1 MKEIKGKNTKKPQVY
16 ATAASK
22 TNTKSQ
28 GQREENRKDSGR
40 LFGGDK
46 ESLKDSGRAFGG
58 RKENN
63 ADVRKKRITET
74 GLQKK
79 GLEKTE
85 HGSKGTK
92 LCPSAGRC
100 GGCQLIHLP
109 YKKQL
114 ERKKKKLEDLLCGI
128 CTVYGME
135 GMENPWHYRNKVHAV
150 FDHDRKGN
158 PISGIYEA
166 GSHRV
171 VPVDRCLLE
180 DEKADE
186 IIVTIRELL
195 KSFKI
200 RTYDEDTGYGLL
212 RHVLIRKGF
221 FSGQIMVV
229 LVTVSPVFPSKSN
242 FVRALREKHPEITTI
257 VQNINERNTS
267 MVLGKRDH
275 IFFGRGFIE
284 DYLCG
289 CVFRIS
295 PQSFYQINP
304 VQTEKLYQK
313 ALKLADLH
321 GDETVIDAYC
331 GIGTIGIIA
340 AKQAGKVIGVELNP
354 EAVRDAVNNAKINHI
369 QNIRFYCNDA
379 GRLMQEM
386 AESGQK
392 ADVVIMDPPRSGS
405 TEEFMNAVKILG
417 PQKVVYISCGPET
430 LARDL
435 QYFHKLGYQADGGW
449 GYDLFPGTE
458 HVETVVLLTQKNK
471 RDYHVEI
478 EIPIEAKD
486 EAEYQK
492 EQKKATYTN
501 IKNYI
506 KERYGVEVHSSY
518 IAQVRRLCG
527 LDMRECYN
535 KSKKEIPIRVS
546 QCPDSKA
553 KYIREALAY
562 FEEIR

>member
-1 MKEIKGKNTKKPQVY
+1 MKKGIEGREGSAQGRGTGQHRENSRARPSARGESVPLGDEWQKRLGKGEPESVSWKKGRAEGGLQIKKWSDGDSPKKKFVMKEN
-16 ATAASK
+16 
-22 TNTKSQ
+22 
-28 GQREENRKDSGR
+28 
-40 LFGGDK
+40 
-46 ESLKDSGRAFGG
+46 G
-58 RKENN
+58 RK
-63 ADVRKKRITET
+63 
-74 GLQKK
+74 
-79 GLEKTE
+79 
-85 HGSKGTK
+85 GTD
-92 LCPSAGRC
+92 LCPIAGHC
-100 GGCQLIHLP
+100 GGCQLIHLS
-109 YKKQL
+109 YAKQL
-114 ERKKKKLEDLLCGI
+114 MVKQKRLESLLEGI
-128 CTVYGME
+128 CTVYPIE

-171 VPVDRCLLE
+171 VPVDSCLLE
-180 DEKADE
+180 DKQADA
-186 IIVTIRELL
+186 IIVTIRGLL

-200 RTYDEDTGYGLL
+200 RTYDEDSGYGLL
-212 RHVLIRKGF
+212 RHVMIRKGF

-229 LVTVSPVFPSKSN
+229 LVTASPVFPSKSN
-242 FVRALREKHPEITTI
+242 FVRALRERHPEITTI
-257 VQNINERNTS
+257 VQNVNDRNTS
-267 MVLGKRDH
+267 MVLGKQDH
-275 IFFGRGFIE
+275 IFWGRGFIE
-284 DYLCG
+284 DCLCG
-289 CVFRIS
+289 CRFRIS
-295 PQSFYQINP
+295 PQSFYQVNP
-304 VQTEKLYQK
+304 VQTEKLYAK
-313 ALKLADLH
+313 AIELAGLS
-321 GDETVIDAYC
+321 GKETVIDAYC

-340 AKQAGKVIGVELNP
+340 AKKAKMVIGVELNP
-354 EAVRDAVNNAKINHI
+354 EAVRDAVKNAKMN
-369 QNIRFYCNDA
+369 QVENIRFYQNDA

-386 AESGQK
+386 AAAGQQ
-392 ADVVIMDPPRSGS
+392 ADVVMMDPPRSGS
-405 TEEFMNAVKILG
+405 TEEFMDAVKVLG
-417 PQKVVYISCGPET
+417 PEKVVYISCGPDS

-435 QYFHKLGYQADGGW
+435 RYFAKLGYVAEGGW
-449 GYDLFPGTE
+449 GFDLFPGTG

-535 KSKKEIPIRVS
+535 KSKKEIPVKVS